1 MRTRSEA
8 RRAVRALVAV
18 AVLSAG
24 LLEPAAT
31 SAQTAATVV
40 TQFSGRATPDLF
52 SILDG
57 ITVTVIAHTPDGI
70 GGAILRMEMTGDNG
84 ITLRTPADF
93 LPGEPFPLDIVPGLP
108 AVLHGIDLSSYFDP
122 GQLEFSGMTQAD
134 YFESGLPP
142 GTYRVCFQ
150 AICPPEFCGMP
161 IEWSAPPP
169 AGCSNAIVI
178 REVEPPTLLSP
189 PCGKTLTAQPLQSV
203 VFSWSP
209 PPGSDPVTTTYR
221 LRLVEMVEP
230 DQSPQE
236 AIEAATTPVFFEQ
249 EVAGATS
256 LWYGP
261 SLPLL
266 EAGRTFAWRVTAEN
280 AELLVPF
287 ENGGHS
293 EACSFTYGE
302 GTPFLFP
309 PLVFDPPPPPPSDGP
324 PALVGDIG
332 GWTQTPWAWVKGKLR
347 FKFAGGGSGGGAS
360 AGSGGALL
368 GNLTPVIPG
377 ATHYDKGSASS
388 TGTQPLGGF
397 PVKLV
402 VTYRLLDTSMMIG
415 PQAGGAEVVLNKE
428 RMVRQGYDAA
438 GLEQAFPDLD
448 RVVATT
454 TTASDGS
461 FTFQFIHSLELGL
474 VAENFNASP
483 PWDPGPDWA
492 GGPVLSSIGAK
503 KVTRTLRVVVDS
515 PYYCSPDNDILVEPW
530 QTKDVGTVVSLVKSY
545 RFHVGIEATSFAQNQ
560 AATGPMAG
568 VVVSVLRKDGKPAQ
582 VPAGEGDPA
591 VHANLTIGSHTFR
604 IVAKDTTN
612 AQGKAE
618 FTNLVAPA
626 SLNDAYWYYSE
637 TLKTAGVYNY
647 KPYLRYDSSPLA
659 GIHNRYIRWDRELLP
674 EPEQSSKSYLS
685 PDHPRIVARTM
696 DKAHD
701 VAVPGATVVLKSRY
715 QGTSGGG
722 WLPWPQEKTTYDFNG
737 TNSQGYAW
745 FEGLDVEED
754 AGGGLVGPD
763 RFLSAFKTGYESWL
777 THLGILAR
785 GKQEIRE
792 INLQPDGLVLAA
804 VRDKETKQPLPS
816 KGNFQGGVSVST
828 VPWNLFGG
836 NAQVLLLSVA
846 SGQNQTLEIVPFDSD
861 YQPETFTID
870 VKPKGELTI
879 LGPFDLTRKRHRIAV
894 RVVRNPPPGTILPAL
909 PLKDATVRLLG
920 MTGKTDSNG
929 IATFTFDNNSNVFTA
944 RIEPPP
950 AVDAVARSYT
960 IINLPTVDQHTYTA
974 KLAPATRIHGQV
986 TVGDSIPVAG
996 ARVFVDNGSGPNVI
1010 PIETHTAG
1018 DGTFL
1023 LRNIPL
1029 DPPKPTVFAAKSSA
1043 TTTYVGASRQ
1053 VALPTQEPVAL
1064 NLTVYTDMDITRLLG
1079 FPIEITALQE
1089 TASGV
1094 TIDGSFTQLPPGPDI
1109 APKASGVTMPFGGV
1123 ALEPGVAKNAQGV
1136 PYAVPKQGSVAT
1148 MTPSLPVDVFSSF
1161 HGELK
1166 PATGSFLAVT
1176 DAGGGKGVVRGR
1188 VTLQNDSFSF
1198 SPNEAAFPVLH
1209 LTPFGESTPTVTALR
1224 ADPSAPP
1231 ADRFGVGTSG
1241 NAFAYKLYGFDAAST
1256 PAAVTLAGDSLVIP
1270 TVLHADAGKDGPL
1283 PLSVDAGDVVIRP
1296 GAVGPVGDAGALDVT
1311 LEAWKIT
1318 AAGWELGKATN
1329 GIHFATAQLA
1339 TGAVNVPLQGL
1350 HILPTDLVVD
1360 KADLTALTLSGVAPL
1375 TVTTDLAHFGYDP
1388 QVGADQAGH
1397 WKLSLMPQGNAPA
1410 AALKGLP
1417 GMKASAQLAL
1427 EKVSLLSNGE
1437 QLLTFPP
1444 DAAPVPFYD
1453 VFALKP
1459 GMLAAFDGFFQLS
1472 GTVDLGIP
1480 RLASSYQAILTFS
1493 RPGAAIEMKLD
1504 AIPFQFTAP
1513 GKVQFLAAQHP
1524 DAQRLDA
1531 SGFHAA
1537 GKIVSSEGVE
1547 LKTVLHRTTQ
1557 QTNIVVEPAGQTL
1570 PIGGSATW
1578 LSSVAGEMHV
1588 EPAIHDWRKFVFSG
1602 DMEGVN
1608 GMEGDTRKT
1617 FTIHG
1622 DITADGQKAT
1632 VKNLPTPFGNMAM
1645 TYDYPNGRMT
1655 GDLVIDQSYGPVTLH
1670 GVANL
1675 LVDGS
1680 GWYILSGGDAT
1691 IPGFGNLQAGILI
1704 GDYAVMPATV
1714 SQTLMQFAYDKSVPP
1729 GFQNGISGFFVTGR
1743 KNLPQF
1749 SVPDGGFSLGVISAH
1764 FGGDTGLDGRLWM
1777 DFAGPGTELGIG
1789 GMAFVTA
1796 HFIGSSITC
1805 TSVSG
1810 SLAAELGAKGII
1822 NPGTGQYDL
1831 HGCGSLTVGGSVEQC
1846 VPTPS
1851 LDGISCE
1858 LCEGIGVSQSLAM
1871 NLSMGTGGV
1880 NASLGLGSCSGNAP
1894 PLESGW

>member
-1 MRTRSEA
+1 MRTRSELQ
-8 RRAVRALVAV
+8 RASHAV
-18 AVLSAG
+18 AAAALALA
-24 LLEPAAT
+24 LLAPAA

-40 TQFSGRATPDLF
+40 TQFAGRPTTDLF
-52 SILDG
+52 SLLDG
-57 ITVTVIAHTPDGI
+57 ITVTVIANTPDGI
-70 GGAILRMEMTGDNG
+70 GAAILRMEMTGDNG
-84 ITLRTPADF
+84 VTLRTPAGF
-93 LPGEPFPLDIVPGLP
+93 LPGEPFPLDIAPGMP

-122 GQLEFSGMTQAD
+122 GQLEFSGMSQAD
-134 YFESGLPP
+134 YYEHGLPP
-142 GTYRVCFQ
+142 GRYRVCFQ
-150 AICPPEFCGMP
+150 ALCPDAYCRVP
-161 IEWSAPPP
+161 IEYSPPPP
-169 AGCSNAIVI
+169 AGCSNTFVI

-189 PCGKTLTAQPLQSV
+189 PCGETLTEQPLQSV

-209 PPGSDPVTTTYR
+209 PPGADPITTSYT

-236 AIEAATTPVFFEQ
+236 AIEAATTPVFLEQ
-249 EVAGATS
+249 AISGMTS
-256 LWYGP
+256 FWYGP

-266 EAGRTFAWRVTAEN
+266 EPGQAYAWRVTAEN
-280 AELLVPF
+280 RELNIPF
-287 ENGGHS
+287 ANGGHS

-302 GTPFLFP
+302 GMPFLFP
-309 PLVFDPPPPPPSDGP
+309 PVVLNPPPPPADGP
-324 PALVGDIG
+324 PALIG
-332 GWTQTPWAWVKGKLR
+332 GVGGWQQTPWAWVKGRIR
-347 FKFAGGGSGGGAS
+347 FRFAGGGASSGGVQ
-360 AGSGGALL
+360 AGGGGPLA

-377 ATHYDKGSASS
+377 ATHYDNGSASAA
-388 TGTQPLGGF
+388 GTQPLGGM

-402 VTYRLLDTSMMIG
+402 VTYRLLDTNTMIG

-428 RMVRQGYDAA
+428 RMIHQGYDPI

-448 RVVATT
+448 RVVATA

-483 PWDPGPDWA
+483 PYDPGPNWP

-545 RFHVGIEATSFAQNQ
+545 RFHVGIEATSFANNQ

-568 VVVSVLRKDGKPAQ
+568 VVVSLLRKNGMPPGLPAN
-582 VPAGEGDPA
+582 EGDPA
-591 VHANLTIGSHTFR
+591 VHANRKIGSATFR
-604 IVAKDTTN
+604 VVAKDTTN

-626 SLNDAYWYYSE
+626 SLNDCYWYYAE

-647 KPYLRYDSSPLA
+647 KPYLRFDSNPLA
-659 GIHNRYIRWDRELLP
+659 NLHNLYIRWDRELLP

-701 VAVPGATVVLKSRY
+701 VAVPGATVVLKSHY
-715 QGTSGGG
+715 KGTSSGGG
-722 WLPWPQEKTTYDFNG
+722 WLPWPQEKTTYVFNG
-737 TNSQGYAW
+737 TNGNGYTW
-745 FEGLDVEED
+745 FENLDVEED
-754 AGGGLVGPD
+754 ANGGLVGPD
-763 RFLSAFKTGYESWL
+763 RFLSAFKTGYEPWL

-804 VRDKETKQPLPS
+804 VRDKETKQPLPA

-828 VPWNLFGG
+828 TPWNLFGST
-836 NAQVLLLSVA
+836 AQVLLLSVA
-846 SGQNQTLEIVPFDSD
+846 SGQNQTLEIVPFDTD

-894 RVVRNPPPGTILPAL
+894 RVVRNPPPGTILSAMPM
-909 PLKDATVRLLG
+909 KDATVRILD
-920 MTGKTDSNG
+920 MTQKTNSDG
-929 IATFTFDNNSNVFTA
+929 IATFTFDNNANLFTA
-944 RIEPPP
+944 RIEPPVT
-950 AVDAVARSYT
+950 VDAVARNYP
-960 IINLPTVDQHTYTA
+960 IINLPTTDLHTYTA
-974 KLAPATRIHGQV
+974 KLAPATRIHGWV
-986 TVGDSIPVAG
+986 TVGDSIPVEG
-996 ARVFVDNGSGPNVI
+996 ARVFVDAGSGPNVI
-1010 PIETHTAG
+1010 PIETFTAD
-1018 DGTFL
+1018 DGTYT

-1053 VALPTQEPVAL
+1053 VAVPTQEQVAL

-1079 FPIEITALQE
+1079 FPIEITALEE

-1094 TIDGSFTQLPPGPDI
+1094 TIDGSFTQLPAGPDI
-1109 APKASGVTMPFGGV
+1109 APQPAGVTLPFAAV
-1123 ALEPGVAKNAQGV
+1123 ALQPGAQKNAEGV
-1136 PYAVPKQGSVAT
+1136 PYAVPKQGSVPT
-1148 MTPSLPVDVFSSF
+1148 MTPALTVDVFSSF

-1166 PATGSFLAVT
+1166 PASGSFLAVT
-1176 DAGGGKGVVRGR
+1176 DAGGGHGVIRGR
-1188 VTLQNDSFSF
+1188 VNLQNDSFTF
-1198 SPNEAAFPVLH
+1198 SPNEAAFPALH

-1224 ADPSAPP
+1224 ADPAAPP
-1231 ADRFGVGTSG
+1231 ATRFGVGTSG
-1241 NAFAYKLYGFDAAST
+1241 AAFAYTLYGFDAAST
-1256 PAAVTLAGDSLVIP
+1256 PAAVTLAADSLVIP
-1270 TVLHADAGKDGPL
+1270 TVLHADAGKNGPL

-1296 GAVGPVGDAGALDVT
+1296 DAIGPVGDAGGLDVT
-1311 LEAWKIT
+1311 LETWKIT

-1329 GIHFATAQLA
+1329 GIHFATALLA

-1360 KADLTALTLSGVAPL
+1360 KADLKALTLSGVAPL

-1388 QVGADQAGH
+1388 QVGTDQAGH

-1427 EKVSLLSNGE
+1427 EKVSLLSSGE

-1493 RPGAAIEMKLD
+1493 KPGAAIEMKLD

-1513 GKVQFLAAQHP
+1513 GKVQFLAAQFP
-1524 DAQRLDA
+1524 DAQTLDA

-1537 GKIVSSEGVE
+1537 GRIVSSEGVE

-1557 QTNIVVEPAGQTL
+1557 QTNIVVDPAGQTL
-1570 PIGGSATW
+1570 PIGGSSTW
-1578 LSSVAGEMHV
+1578 LSSVDGETHV
-1588 EPAIHDWRKFVFSG
+1588 DPSIHDWRKFVFSG
-1602 DMEGVN
+1602 EMEGVN

-1632 VKNLPTPFGNMAM
+1632 VKNLPAPFGNMAM

-1655 GDLVIDQSYGPVTLH
+1655 GDLLIDQSYGPVTLH

-1680 GWYILSGGDAT
+1680 GWYFLSGGDAT
-1691 IPGFGNLQAGILI
+1691 VPGFGNLQAGILI
-1704 GDYAVMPATV
+1704 GDYGVMPSAV

-1749 SVPDGGFSLGVISAH
+1749 SVPDGGFNLGVMSAH

-1831 HGCGSLTVGGSVEQC
+1831 HGCGSLTVSGSVEQC

-1871 NLSMGTGGV
+1871 NLSMGTSGV
-1880 NASLGLGSCSGNAP
+1880 NASLNLGSCSGNAP